1 MRTSHCH
8 ELHRLPTRARLH
20 RQQFSGSPDDG
31 SFFSPPTRG
40 DSMQDQPLRRCVDV
54 LSEREWPGARRTA
67 GPAALSVLYVDSS
80 QVVRSLRSLGAQQL

>member
-1 MRTSHCH
+1 MNCTDCPHVLDCIGNSS
-8 ELHRLPTRARLH
+8 PV
-20 RQQFSGSPDDG
+20 RQMMEAFPP
-31 SFFSPPTRG
+31 PPTRG

-54 LSEREWPGARRTA
+54 LSEREWPGARRAA